1 MKRAAVQIKP
11 AKRVQFIL
19 KNILVFSFYLR
30 FYIAIKLGVK
40 ETGIEIFGEKK
51 SYISMHT

>member
-19 KNILVFSFYLR
+19 KNILGFSFYLR

-51 SYISMHT
+51 SYISLHT